1 MQAISA
7 LQATSPWPQYEAM
20 AKKQSAG
27 GKRATLLEE
36 LKALA
41 KQLGIRVREEKLLR
55 EVGYRVRSGSCRV
68 HEQDMVFLDRD
79 QPASERIEILVD
91 ELSRRQ
97 IDPEQLSPSLRKMLN
112 GGAAQ

>member
-1 MQAISA
+1 
-7 LQATSPWPQYEAM
+7 M

-27 GKRATLLEE
+27 GKGAALLEE

-55 EVGYRVRSGSCRV
+55 EVGYRVRGGSCRV
-68 HEQDMVFLDRD
+68 HEQDTVFLDRD

-91 ELSRRQ
+91 ELSRRNV
-97 IDPEQLSPSLRKMLN
+97 DTEPLSPALRRAL
-112 GGAAQ
+112 GRGAAQ